1 MEEELKSSILISF
14 FSQTFSLNFPTTF
27 PTVRAILNNNFSPH
41 KKKRIFMSPLRNQ
54 WTMCMARANFV
65 YSSLPRSCAFFL
77 PKVRQPNFYRTIG
90 ELD

>member
-65 YSSLPRSCAFFL
+65 YSSLPRSCAFFSPQSAAL
-77 PKVRQPNFYRTIG
+77 KLLSNFA